1 MPVWHDDAMRLIF
14 DRSGDGDR
22 PVDHAALI
30 ELYRH
35 PAPQA
40 GAWLRTNFVTTLDG
54 STQGADGRSGSI
66 NTTSDQ
72 EVFALHRA
80 LADAVVVAGGTARNE
95 GYRSIDLAPW
105 QQALRLAEGLA
116 PHPTLVVISGSA
128 DLDPV
133 IATPHEGEGG
143 PVMVVTTAGK
153 PPAALAPLRDAGV
166 EIVESDLD
174 QIDLARVVDDLAG
187 RGLARLLCEGGPTLH
202 RDLLAAGLVDE
213 LSLTLSPMVVGGDG
227 QRTTAGAAL
236 AESLDFQLSF
246 ALLADDGTLFT
257 SYQRA

>member
-1 MPVWHDDAMRLIF
+1 MPIWHDDAMRLIF
-14 DRSGDGDR
+14 DRGGDGAR

-35 PAPQA
+35 PAPET

-54 STQGADGRSGSI
+54 SIQGADGRSGSI
-66 NTTSDQ
+66 NTSSDQ
-72 EVFALHRA
+72 EIFALHRA
-80 LADAVVVAGGTARNE
+80 LADAVIVAGGTARNE

-105 QQALRLAEGLA
+105 QRELRLAEGLA
-116 PHPTLVVISGSA
+116 PEPTLVIISGST
-128 DLDPV
+128 DIDPAV
-133 IATPHEGEGG
+133 ATPREGEGG
-143 PVMVVTTAGK
+143 PVLVVTTSGK
-153 PPAALAPLRDAGV
+153 PATTLAPLRDAGV
-166 EIVESDLD
+166 EIVEIDPH
-174 QIDLARVVDDLAG
+174 QVDLARVVDDLAG

-213 LSLTLSPMVVGGDG
+213 LSLTLSPLVVGGDG
-227 QRTTAGAAL
+227 QRTTAGATLPEA
-236 AESLDFQLSF
+236 LDFQLSF